1 MTWSSE
7 PATESQVGRL
17 RQFGYDTGCP
27 LTKGEA
33 SYLIKVLEQQPET
46 QAAAK
51 DKGGQEIVQHVAY
64 ALRLSIEH
72 TRTALAEA
80 GTDQIERLQH
90 SLALAIAKR
99 REFWTD
105 TCRDPAQMHAR
116 SAPVLGLYM
125 KYGCRFVPP
134 THDQVQEVLDALD
147 AASPVWD
154 RDNTQLF
161 YQTLELNFP
170 ELVRH
175 A

>member
-51 DKGGQEIVQHVAY
+51 DKAGQEIVQHVAY
-64 ALRLSIEH
+64 ALRLSIE
-72 TRTALAEA
+72 
-80 GTDQIERLQH
+80 
-90 SLALAIAKR
+90 
-99 REFWTD
+99 
-105 TCRDPAQMHAR
+105 HAR

-154 RDNTQLF
+154 LDNTQLF